1 MSPRGRV
8 MVTGS
13 SGTVGTAL
21 CKRLLGLGRQV
32 VGADCRPNPWNAR
45 LNELTV
51 ILDLCER
58 ESLQQLPTDIDMV
71 IHLAAHARVY
81 ELVRQPARARDNL
94 DMLFNVLEWCRRS
107 GIARFVFASS
117 REVYGNAGD
126 GFHSEDESYV
136 RCCESPY
143 TASKVGGEAFVHA
156 YHQCYGLE
164 YVIVR
169 LSNVYGRYDESTR
182 VVPRFIRFVAQDR
195 DLPVYGEDKYLDF
208 TYIDD
213 AIAGILACVE
223 QFDQVK
229 NDTFNIASGTGTS
242 LIEVARLI
250 QMHMGGRNG
259 IAVHPTRPGEITSFV
274 ADISKAR
281 DLLRYRPQIDIS
293 EGLARSVHWY
303 RTQGPLS
310 RLCHGSP
317 PT

>member
-1 MSPRGRV
+1 
-8 MVTGS
+8 
-13 SGTVGTAL
+13 
-21 CKRLLGLGRQV
+21 
-32 VGADCRPNPWNAR
+32 
-45 LNELTV
+45 
-51 ILDLCER
+51 
-58 ESLQQLPTDIDMV
+58 LPTDIDMV

-81 ELVRQPARARDNL
+81 ELVGHPARARDNL
-94 DMLFNVLEWCRRS
+94 DMLFNVLELCRRR
-107 GIARFVFASS
+107 GIRHFVFASS
-117 REVYGNAGD
+117 REVYGNAGN
-126 GFHSEDESYV
+126 GFHSEDDSYV

-156 YHQCYGLE
+156 YNQCYGLE

-169 LSNVYGRYDESTR
+169 LSNVYGMYDASTR
-182 VVPRFIRFVAQDR
+182 VVPEFIRLTAQDR
-195 DLPVYGEDKYLDF
+195 ELPVFGGDKCLDF

-213 AIAGILACVE
+213 AVAGILACIQ

-229 NDTFNIASGTGTS
+229 NDTFNIASGTRTL
-242 LIEVARLI
+242 LIELARLI
-250 QMHMGGRNG
+250 QMYMGARNG
-259 IAVHPTRPGEITSFV
+259 IAVHASRPGEITSFV